1 MKSIIIRYVWQY
13 IGRCV
18 QRHYYPRLTKTSV
31 SSSFEKSERAEDE
44 KDETI
49 FLVDDLFKV
58 KVISYEVHLKE
69 ETAADKDQQTHRPS
83 MTFW

>member
-18 QRHYYPRLTKTSV
+18 QRHYYPRLTKASV

-58 KVISYEVHLKE
+58 EVISYEVHLKE
-69 ETAADKDQQTHRPS
+69 ETVADKDQQTHRPS
-83 MTFW
+83 MTF